1 MSLPQQQQRGRNME
15 TRFVCTY
22 TPTVR
27 KNAEITRKLHP
38 VRVIIR
44 IVFAVAYFLYTLI
57 TALEF
62 EFQDVFGLLF
72 AFGVFLLVWSI
83 VSPEINSFFAIR
95 RSKKS
100 MGPNLTREIVFG
112 DSIEILEKTVKVVWE
127 YSDIQQVKRL
137 RNTYLLMKD
146 KNMGIAIDPE
156 TFTEGNFYNFK
167 KFLREKCPNI
177 QIPE

>member
-1 MSLPQQQQRGRNME
+1 MPLPPQQQRGRNME

-27 KNAEITRKLHP
+27 KNAEIRRKLHP
-38 VRVIIR
+38 VREIIQTVI
-44 IVFAVAYFLYTLI
+44 AVAYFLYTLI
-57 TALEF
+57 AALEF
-62 EFQDVFGLLF
+62 EFQGAFSLLF
-72 AFGVFLLVWSI
+72 ALGVFLLVWCI
-83 VSPEINSFFAIR
+83 FLPEINSFFAIR

-100 MGPNLTREIVFG
+100 MGPNLTSEIVFG
-112 DSIEILEKTVKVVWE
+112 DSIEILEKTVRVIWE

-137 RNTYLLMKD
+137 RNTYLLLKN

-167 KFLREKCPNI
+167 KFLREKCPNV

>member
-1 MSLPQQQQRGRNME
+1 ME

-27 KNAEITRKLHP
+27 KIAETARKLHP
-38 VRVIIR
+38 VRTIIQIVLG
-44 IVFAVAYFLYTLI
+44 IVFFGYFVVN
-57 TALEF
+57 AWRF
-62 EFQDVFGLLF
+62 ELQGIWKLSFFVLGLFFF
-72 AFGVFLLVWSI
+72 AWYMFM
-83 VSPEINSFFAIR
+83 PEINAYIATR
-95 RSKKS
+95 KMKKS
-100 MGPNLTREIVFG
+100 MGPNFTHEIVFG

-137 RNTYLLMKD
+137 RSTYLLLKD
-146 KNMGIAIDPE
+146 KNMGFAIDPE

-167 KFLREKCPNI
+167 QFLRGKCPNV

>member
-1 MSLPQQQQRGRNME
+1 
-15 TRFVCTY
+15 
-22 TPTVR
+22 
-27 KNAEITRKLHP
+27 
-38 VRVIIR
+38 
-44 IVFAVAYFLYTLI
+44 
-57 TALEF
+57 
-62 EFQDVFGLLF
+62 
-72 AFGVFLLVWSI
+72 
-83 VSPEINSFFAIR
+83 
-95 RSKKS
+95 
-100 MGPNLTREIVFG
+100 VFG

-167 KFLREKCPNI
+167 RFLREKCPNI